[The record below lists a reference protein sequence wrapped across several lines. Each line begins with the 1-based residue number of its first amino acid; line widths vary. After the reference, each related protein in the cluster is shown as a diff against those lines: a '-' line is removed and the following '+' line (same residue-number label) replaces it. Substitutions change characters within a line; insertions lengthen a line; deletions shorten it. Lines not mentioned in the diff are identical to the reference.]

1 MSCFLF
7 SARTKASLSS
17 CDPRPTAGEGA
28 ALGTPH
34 CFGGAL
40 VFRKGAEVTEGLRRR
55 AETVGFALTG
65 DGVSSSEAIP
75 CMADHES
82 PKKADN
88 VAGDCAR
95 SGRSPFML
103 LAARR
108 VCEEA
113 VRGRWVLGM
122 GDGSRDSK
130 GEGSGEAWRTL
141 DASVGGAS
149 SSRPEIRR
157 GARGR
162 RVDDW
167 AVVEL
172 VRELMANRHVALL
185 QDAKS
190 PLACPI
196 QRLRVSS
203 LEISS
208 TSALSAL
215 VGLEDASGD

>member
-7 SARTKASLSS
+7 SARTRASLSS
-17 CDPRPTAGEGA
+17 CDPRPTAGDGA

-55 AETVGFALTG
+55 AEGVDFALTG
-65 DGVSSSEAIP
+65 DGVSNSEAIP

-95 SGRSPFML
+95 SGRSPYML
-103 LAARR
+103 LPVRR
-108 VCEEA
+108 VCEDA
-113 VRGRWVLGM
+113 VRGRWPLGM
-122 GDGSRDSK
+122 GDGSRESK

-141 DASVGGAS
+141 GASVGGAS
-149 SSRPEIRR
+149 SSRPEMRR

-190 PLACPI
+190 PFGLPNPKARYLCPAW
-196 QRLRVSS
+196 R
-203 LEISS
+203 
-208 TSALSAL
+208 
-215 VGLEDASGD
+215 